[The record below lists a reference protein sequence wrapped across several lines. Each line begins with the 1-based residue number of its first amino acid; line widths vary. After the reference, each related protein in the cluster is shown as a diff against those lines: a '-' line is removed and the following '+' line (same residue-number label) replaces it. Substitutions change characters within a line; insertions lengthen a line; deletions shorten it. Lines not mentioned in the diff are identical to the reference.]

1 MKKKQLKKVRPA
13 AEPPRDAIGQR
24 IRPLLRSH
32 PVKNT
37 HHAKKERPAADD
49 QPRMERRYSKDK
61 ASCRVTFRLPSQAAR
76 DAISVAVAGS
86 FNDWSL
92 DRHPMKRLKNG
103 DFQLALTLEAG
114 KDYEFRFV
122 VDGVRWENSWIADK
136 YVWNEH
142 AQCENSVIVT

>member
-1 MKKKQLKKVRPA
+1 MKKKQLKKERPA
-13 AEPPRDAIGQR
+13 AELPRDAVGKR
-24 IRPLLRSH
+24 IRPLLRSRT
-32 PVKNT
+32 VKKKQL
-37 HHAKKERPAADD
+37 KKERPAADD
-49 QPRMERRYSKDK
+49 QPRMERKYSKDK
-61 ASCRVTFRLPSQAAR
+61 ASCRVTFWLPTQAAR
-76 DAISVAVAGS
+76 DAMSVAVAGS

-114 KDYEFRFV
+114 KEHEFRFV